1 MGGCD
6 QLELEQSCNGADG
19 PGGML
24 KDDWVQLEEKKGKS
38 SLKNGENMSK
48 VLAARIR

>member
-1 MGGCD
+1 MEECD

-24 KDDWVQLEEKKGKS
+24 KDGWVQLEEKKGKEQSKEWGKREQS
-38 SLKNGENMSK
+38 SGGKN
-48 VLAARIR
+48 